1 MPLLPPL
8 PVLQAQSLSFS
19 YPGQPP
25 LFTRYS
31 VDLPTGITLLDGDTG
46 SGKSTLLQL
55 LGGDLKPNSGRLT
68 LNGHDLASHPA
79 AYRQQLCWFDPR
91 DEAFDALT
99 PAALMAAQRA
109 VHPGLDEA
117 AWQRHLAGFDLGPH
131 LSKPFY
137 ALSTGSRR
145 KAGLAVALAT
155 GAALTL
161 LDEPTAGLDAG
172 SLAYLALALNEAATR
187 QPRCAWLLASS
198 QGLAGLA
205 LAGAITLPAAAAATT
220 AGG

>member
-1 MPLLPPL
+1 MPSPSPAPLL
-8 PVLQAQSLSFS
+8 QARSLRFA

-25 LFTRYS
+25 LFTDLS
-31 VDLPTGITLLDGDTG
+31 VDLPAGITLLEGDTG
-46 SGKSTLLQL
+46 SGKTTLLKL
-55 LGGDLKPNSGRLT
+55 LAGDLKPGSGRLISA
-68 LNGHDLASHPA
+68 GHDRSSQPA
-79 AYRQQLCWFDPR
+79 AYRRQLCWFDPR

-155 GAALTL
+155 GTALTL

-205 LAGAITLPAAAAATT
+205 LAGVVTLPAAAATT
-220 AGG
+220 TGG